1 MAMNRRRCWPT
12 LEGLETRLA
21 LSAMSPGGAMPT
33 PAAVAKFPVIPGPPG
48 PGTDQGT
55 LAVLVAFS
63 KAYLSHAGQPNYNPA
78 FDFNHN
84 GQIGQTD
91 GKILLRTLPPVAPKI
106 PLTLNV
112 TLAPQDKARG
122 HVPTNLGGVTHH
134 KVPTILGHTSPG
146 ALVFTGA
153 GTIDAKLTDP
163 VLVADIHGNFS
174 MKLDQSD
181 GINQLDFRAVDAYG
195 QQSQFRAFPILWLD
209 FARYENAHPRK
220 T

>member
-1 MAMNRRRCWPT
+1 MNARRYRPA

-21 LSAMSPGGAMPT
+21 LSELAPGGASTSPS
-33 PAAVAKFPVIPGPPG
+33 AVGNLPIIPGPPG
-48 PGTDQGT
+48 AGTDQGT
-55 LAVLVAFS
+55 LAVLASFS
-63 KAYLSHAGQPNYNPA
+63 EAYLSHQGHPRYNPA
-78 FDFNHN
+78 FDLNHN

-91 GKILLRTLPPVAPKI
+91 AKLLLRSLPPVGPKV
-106 PLTLNV
+106 PLTINV

-134 KVPTILGHTSPG
+134 RVPTVLGHTSPG

-153 GTIDAKLTDP
+153 GTIDAKLTGP
-163 VLVADIHGNFS
+163 VLVADRHGNFS
-174 MKLDQSD
+174 MKLIQSD

-195 QQSQFRAFPILWLD
+195 QQTQLRAFPILWLN
-209 FARYENAHPRK
+209 FSQYELAHPRK

>member
-1 MAMNRRRCWPT
+1 MNRRRYGPT

-21 LSAMSPGGAMPT
+21 LSTMSPGGVMT
-33 PAAVAKFPVIPGPPG
+33 DAAAAKKYPVIPGPPG
-48 PGTDQGT
+48 AGTNQGT
-55 LAVLVAFS
+55 LAVLLAFS
-63 KAYLSHAGQPNYNPA
+63 KAYLSHAGEPNYNPT

-84 GQIGQTD
+84 GQIGQD
-91 GKILLRTLPPVAPKI
+91 DAKILLRSLPPVAPKI

-153 GTIDAKLTDP
+153 GTIDARLTNP
-163 VLVADIHGNFS
+163 VLVADSHGNFS
-174 MKLDQSD
+174 LKLDQPD
-181 GINQLDFRAVDAYG
+181 GINNLDFRAIDAYG
-195 QQSQFRAFPILWLD
+195 QQSQFRAFPIYWLD
-209 FARYENAHPRK
+209 FAQYESAHPRK